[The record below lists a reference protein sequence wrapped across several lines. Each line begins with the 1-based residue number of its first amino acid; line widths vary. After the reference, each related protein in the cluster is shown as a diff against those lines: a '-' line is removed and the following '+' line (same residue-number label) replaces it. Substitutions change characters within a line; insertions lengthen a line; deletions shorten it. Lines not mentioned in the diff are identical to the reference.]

1 MLGASVLSVL
11 KETFL
16 FVLAGLCEIGG
27 GWLVWQTLREAKPW
41 WWMAIGLVVLALY
54 GVIPTLQDVDNFGRI
69 FAVYGGYF
77 ILLSLLWGWLFDGK
91 RPDTGDILGS
101 AIAMVGVLVM
111 FYYPLREAPLVTQ
124 TRDTEPDETTVLL

>member
-1 MLGASVLSVL
+1 MSRASVLSVL

-41 WWMAIGLVVLALY
+41 WWMAVGLVVLALY

-77 ILLSLLWGWLFDGK
+77 IILSLLWGWLFDGK

-111 FYYPLREAPLVTQ
+111 FYYPREAPLVTQ
-124 TRDTEPDETTVLL
+124 SRDTEPDETTKLL

>member
-111 FYYPLREAPLVTQ
+111 FYYPREAPLVTQ
-124 TRDTEPDETTVLL
+124 SRDTEPDETTKLL

>member
-1 MLGASVLSVL
+1 MSRASVLSVL

-41 WWMAIGLVVLALY
+41 WWMAVGLVVLALY

-77 ILLSLLWGWLFDGK
+77 IILSLLWGWLFDGK

>member
-111 FYYPLREAPLVTQ
+111 FYYPREAPLVTQ

>member
-124 TRDTEPDETTVLL
+124 TRDTEPDETTKLL

>member
-1 MLGASVLSVL
+1 MSRASVLSVL

-41 WWMAIGLVVLALY
+41 WWMAVGLVVLALY

-77 ILLSLLWGWLFDGK
+77 IILSLLWGWLFDGK

-124 TRDTEPDETTVLL
+124 TRDTEPDETTKLL

>member
-1 MLGASVLSVL
+1 MSRASVLSVL

-41 WWMAIGLVVLALY
+41 WWMAVGLVVLALY

-77 ILLSLLWGWLFDGK
+77 IILSLLWGWLFDGK

-111 FYYPLREAPLVTQ
+111 FYYPREAPLVTQ